1 MNWNGF
7 TNRSSFKKQ
16 RDLNAEPLRG
26 PDAAVLLSAIS
37 TPLLLVGPDNCVT
50 YVNDATESFLGR
62 AKRRILKAGI
72 ASVLHFSSDRM
83 NSALIAGEGD
93 ISAQDMELETGVGPV
108 TVDISISSLSGEPDW
123 RLVAI
128 SPRHGGRAHI
138 GEHNEAGRQQ
148 AMGAPAILGHEIKN
162 PLAGIKGAAQLLA
175 RRVDAPSQALTDLI
189 VQEVDRIARLLDQ
202 MQNLGS
208 SEPAHS
214 APANIHLLIERAIR
228 SIRAA
233 NKAMP
238 QISINYDPSLPEV
251 MIDGDAMVQILINL
265 MQNAIHALDGRLDG
279 VIGIS
284 TRFVMSGAL
293 RDAGH
298 QAKNQEGDRRAIKLP
313 VEIVIS
319 DNGPGVPAHIED
331 ELFAAFV
338 TTKRDG
344 QGLGLAIVRKLVSQM
359 NSRIIYERDTAR
371 GLTLFKLFLP
381 VAHKETIA

>member
-1 MNWNGF
+1 LP
-7 TNRSSFKKQ
+7 TSQINR
-16 RDLNAEPLRG
+16 
-26 PDAAVLLSAIS
+26 PDASQLLAGIS
-37 TPLLLVGPDNCVT
+37 IPLLLIGPDNRVDFA
-50 YVNDATESFLGR
+50 NDASENFFGKARRRLVGEDIARLLIFTS
-62 AKRRILKAGI
+62 KRLNA
-72 ASVLHFSSDRM
+72 
-83 NSALIAGEGD
+83 ALLAGEGD
-93 ISAQDMELETGVGPV
+93 LSAQDMELDTALGPS
-108 TVDISISSLSGEPDW
+108 TVDISISALSGEQGW
-123 RLVAI
+123 RLIII

-148 AMGAPAILGHEIKN
+148 ALGAPAILGHEIKN

-175 RRVDAPSQALTDLI
+175 RRVDMPSQALTDLI

-208 SEPAHS
+208 SEPSHT

-233 NKAMP
+233 NRAMP
-238 QISINYDPSLPEV
+238 EISINYDPSLPDV
-251 MIDGDAMVQILINL
+251 LIDGDAMVQILINL
-265 MQNAIHALDGRLDG
+265 MQNAIHALDNRLDG

-298 QAKNQEGDRRAIKLP
+298 QDGERRAIKLP

-331 ELFAAFV
+331 ELFAPFV
-338 TTKRDG
+338 TTKREG
-344 QGLGLAIVRKLVSQM
+344 QGLGLAIVRKLVTQM
-359 NSRIIYERDTAR
+359 NSRIIYERDTVR
-371 GLTLFKLFLP
+371 ELTLFKLFLP
-381 VAHKETIA
+381 VAHKDTAL